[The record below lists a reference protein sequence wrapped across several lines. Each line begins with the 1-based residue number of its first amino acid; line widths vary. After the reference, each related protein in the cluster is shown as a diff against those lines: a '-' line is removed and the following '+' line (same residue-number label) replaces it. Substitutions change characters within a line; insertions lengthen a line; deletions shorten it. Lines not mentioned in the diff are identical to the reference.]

1 MFKEGIKEAYS
12 DVQVRGNKG
21 DFKKGINF
29 NTKLIVH
36 EKGGKEKYHSKQQF
50 IEVLIGG
57 ECPNCTEKGDHWYHA
72 GSNDN
77 ASGYTDY
84 DYDYCIYMPT
94 NEQVRANKGYNY
106 PATDYNVTAA
116 HELGHILGLDDAYY
130 GDGYDR
136 CADNSETGYEYDDYQ
151 YDNLMKNHDQY
162 KKINANGIEMMLK
175 AVDPNTGIPDFAS
188 QCFKSYGDETISDVI
203 KDHTDNEKDHD

>member
-94 NEQVRANKGYNY
+94 NEQVRANKEEGYNY
-106 PATDYNVTAA
+106 PATDYDVTA
-116 HELGHILGLDDAYY
+116 D
-130 GDGYDR
+130 
-136 CADNSETGYEYDDYQ
+136 T
-151 YDNLMKNHDQY
+151 
-162 KKINANGIEMMLK
+162 
-175 AVDPNTGIPDFAS
+175 
-188 QCFKSYGDETISDVI
+188 
-203 KDHTDNEKDHD
+203 